1 MNMFKYEELIRK
13 NTMPKEKVEN
23 PYVKENYNA
32 VILGTKGTGKS
43 ILPLMIITKQM
54 CDDLDNGK
62 ISRDIVKCINIETS
76 KNKESG
82 LYVDLL
88 YFLFVMEYLSLL
100 DGKSW
105 YVSQIGNE
113 NYIRQVLK
121 DEKNQ
126 GKIFLINKIDHPEWI
141 ITDGLWIIQKN
152 AKRFLKEY
160 VHI

>member
-1 MNMFKYEELIRK
+1 MSILEYEELIRK
-13 NTMPKEKVEN
+13 STIPKEKVEN
-23 PYVKENYNA
+23 PYARENYDA
-32 VILGTKGTGKS
+32 IILGTKGTGKS
-43 ILPLMIITKQM
+43 ILPLIITKQM

-62 ISRDIVKCINIETS
+62 ISRDIVKFINLESS

-82 LYVDLL
+82 LYVDVL

-100 DGKSW
+100 HRESW

-121 DEKNQ
+121 DEKNK
-126 GKIFLINKIDHPEWI
+126 GKILLLNEIDYPEWI
-141 ITDGLWIIQKN
+141 IADGLWIIQKN

>member
-88 YFLFVMEYLSLL
+88 YFCL
-100 DGKSW
+100 
-105 YVSQIGNE
+105 
-113 NYIRQVLK
+113 
-121 DEKNQ
+121 
-126 GKIFLINKIDHPEWI
+126 
-141 ITDGLWIIQKN
+141 
-152 AKRFLKEY
+152 
-160 VHI
+160 

>member
-1 MNMFKYEELIRK
+1 MNMFKYEELIWK

-43 ILPLMIITKQM
+43 ILPLIITKQM

-62 ISRDIVKCINIETS
+62 ISRDIVKFINLEVS
-76 KNKESG
+76 KNKDSG
-82 LYVDLL
+82 LRIDFL

-100 DGKSW
+100 DEKSW
-105 YVSQIGNE
+105 YVFQIGNE
-113 NYIRQVLK
+113 NYIRYVLK

-126 GKIFLINKIDHPEWI
+126 GKSVL
-141 ITDGLWIIQKN
+141 
-152 AKRFLKEY
+152 
-160 VHI
+160 

>member
-1 MNMFKYEELIRK
+1 
-13 NTMPKEKVEN
+13 
-23 PYVKENYNA
+23 
-32 VILGTKGTGKS
+32 
-43 ILPLMIITKQM
+43 M

-100 DGKSW
+100 DDKSW

-121 DEKNQ
+121 DERNQ

-141 ITDGLWIIQKN
+141 ITDGL
-152 AKRFLKEY
+152 
-160 VHI
+160 